1 MGKFNFSDLITLA
14 KSGWTP
20 DEVNKTID
28 RIEALAA
35 NEADDI
41 KEPAGADGSTDSDN
55 SNIDPEGAE
64 GSTDSNEES
73 EKDAKIAQLEK
84 ELAEAQANNRGSN
97 FQNETKTTDE
107 LVDDIFKDFFN

>member
-1 MGKFNFSDLITLA
+1 MSKFNFSDLITLA

-28 RIEALAA
+28 RFEALAA
-35 NEADDI
+35 KEA
-41 KEPAGADGSTDSDN
+41 EE
-55 SNIDPEGAE
+55 IDEPEGAE
-64 GSTDSNEES
+64 GSTDLDNSSTEPEGAEGSTGTTEES

-97 FQNETKTTDE
+97 FQAETKTTDE
-107 LVDDIFKDFFN
+107 LVDDIFKEFFN